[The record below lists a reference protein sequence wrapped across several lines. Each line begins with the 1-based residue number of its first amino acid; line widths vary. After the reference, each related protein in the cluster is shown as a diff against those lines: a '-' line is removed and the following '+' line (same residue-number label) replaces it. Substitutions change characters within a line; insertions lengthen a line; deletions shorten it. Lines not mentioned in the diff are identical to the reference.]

1 MKLRTKGN
9 SLRFRVTRS
18 EVAKLLASG
27 QISEVIHF
35 SPEDQPCLRYTLKH
49 EECRTLRVECA
60 ALTVT
65 VVIPSDEIR
74 QWANS
79 DQVGIY
85 RNLDIGRNGELEVS
99 VEKDFG
105 CLDLPEKDQEDMFPN
120 PNAGIQC

>member
-1 MKLRTKGN
+1 M
-9 SLRFRVTRS
+9 
-18 EVAKLLASG
+18 
-27 QISEVIHF
+27 
-35 SPEDQPCLRYTLKH
+35 
-49 EECRTLRVECA
+49 RVECA

-85 RNLDIGRNGELEVS
+85 RNLDIGRNGELEVL